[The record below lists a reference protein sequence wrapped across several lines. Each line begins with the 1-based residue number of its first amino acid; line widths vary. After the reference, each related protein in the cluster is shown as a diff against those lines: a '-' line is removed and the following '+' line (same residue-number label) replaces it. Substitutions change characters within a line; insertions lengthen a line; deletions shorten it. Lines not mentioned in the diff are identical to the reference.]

1 MVKCNKKDSQNSCRT
16 FKIVG
21 SGIGYVSPSSSY
33 YKGKDP
39 LTAAN
44 KFGSM
49 LFRLTNDK
57 SSKYSKYKDKTT
69 IKIILKET
77 TRGSAKNTFYYKIE
91 RTLLPKPIKRTLPN
105 GTVIVNKYKIKTSKC
120 DANNNDIV

>member
-1 MVKCNKKDSQNSCRT
+1 MVKCNKNDSQNSCRT

-49 LFRLTNDK
+49 LFRLVNDK
-57 SSKYSKYKDKTT
+57 SGTYNKFKDKST

-77 TRGSAKNTFYYKIE
+77 TRGSSKNTFYYKVE
-91 RTLLPKPIKRTLPN
+91 RTLLPKPIVRTLPN
-105 GTVIVNKYKIKTSKC
+105 GSVIENKYKIKTTKC
-120 DANNNDIV
+120 DSDNKDIL